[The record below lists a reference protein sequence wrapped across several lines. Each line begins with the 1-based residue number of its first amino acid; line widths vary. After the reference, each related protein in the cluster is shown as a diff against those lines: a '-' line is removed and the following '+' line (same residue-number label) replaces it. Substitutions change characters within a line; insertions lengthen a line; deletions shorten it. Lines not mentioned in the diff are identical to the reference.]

1 MKRSIYVL
9 IYFLSSI
16 LFAQTSTKIT
26 SIKNTEGVSLSMA
39 TYRSKQ
45 LKDITYN
52 LSFKIPENRQES
64 IASSLLIKTSV
75 TDLSHPLYLDFKED
89 VSALKSIKV
98 NKKKVPIVFDKEHI
112 IINQEWLNTGNN
124 SIEIIFIAGELSL
137 NRNSDYLY
145 TLLVPD
151 RARTLFPCF
160 DQPDLKAEY
169 KLSIT
174 APKHWEVLCGAT
186 LKEKNIHDNTITYQF
201 GKTDKMSTYLFS
213 FVVGKFDKLISKTTQ
228 QSMEMLHRETNLQKI
243 KASEQ
248 PIFNLHQAS
257 LDFLEAYTQYNFPF
271 QKFDFAVIPGFQY
284 RGMEHVGA
292 VQYRASSM
300 FLDES
305 ATRNQELFRAKLI
318 AHETAHMW
326 FGNLVTMHWFNDVWM
341 KEVFANFMADKIIN
355 PEFKDINHELQF
367 LTSHYPRAYCVDRTK
382 GTNPIRQ
389 HLTNLNNAGSLYGSI
404 IYNKAPIMM
413 RQLEFALGTM
423 KFKEGVQEYIKT
435 YANSNADWN
444 DLVNILDSKTTLD
457 LKEWSE
463 VWVNSSGRPIFNAEI
478 AYENNNT
485 FKSFRLTQHA
495 EDGSDKLWPQLFD
508 ISLVYADTIKT
519 IPINSNAKNI
529 FIPEVL
535 GLPKPEYILYNSNAY
550 GYGVFPA
557 NENKIKQI
565 AFIKNEVSRAQEY
578 INSFEVVLNG
588 NIDKIIAFES
598 FKKGLEIETNE
609 QILLLLTNT
618 ISKLFWNYFEAS
630 ERLKYQTDLENV
642 LLTRLQSNNTSK
654 NSKKTIFK
662 AYQNIAYSNTGKST
676 LFKIWNKEYKI
687 ENLILNQ
694 DDYTKLAQVLAL
706 YRHPKAD
713 AILLK
718 AKNELTN
725 PDKIKRFDF
734 LKPALSFDPVMRHT
748 FFESFKDLKNREK
761 ESWVL
766 IACGFLHHPLQQK
779 IAIKSVAQSLNLL
792 EEIQKTGDIFF
803 PKGWLDNTIGQ
814 YASKEAYLLV
824 EDYLKKHKDLDAN
837 LKRKLLQA
845 SDQLLRKY
853 QKKD

>member
-1 MKRSIYVL
+1 MKLSIYMF
-9 IYFLSSI
+9 IYFLSSTLI
-16 LFAQTSTKIT
+16 AQTTNNT
-26 SIKNTEGVSLSMA
+26 LVVKNIEGVSLDLA
-39 TYRSKQ
+39 AYRSKQ

-52 LSFKIPENRQES
+52 LFFKIPENRQES
-64 IASSLLIKTSV
+64 IASSLLIKTTV
-75 TDLSHPLYLDFKED
+75 TDLSNPLYLDFKED

-98 NKKKVPIVFDKEHI
+98 NKRKVPIVFDKEHI
-112 IINQEWLNTGNN
+112 IINQEWINIGSN
-124 SIEIIFIAGELSL
+124 SIEIIFTAGELSL

-160 DQPDLKAEY
+160 DQPDLKAKY

-228 QSMEMLHRETNLQKI
+228 QYMEMLHRETNPQKV

-248 PIFNLHQAS
+248 SIFNLHQAS

-305 ATRNQELFRAKLI
+305 ATQNQELFRAKLI

-326 FGNLVTMHWFNDVWM
+326 FGNLVTMRWFNDVWM
-341 KEVFANFMADKIIN
+341 KEVFANFMADKIVN
-355 PEFKDINHELQF
+355 PEFEAINHELQF
-367 LTSHYPRAYCVDRTK
+367 LTSHYPRAYNVDRTK
-382 GTNPIRQ
+382 GANPIRQ
-389 HLTNLNNAGSLYGSI
+389 RLTNLNSAGSLYGSI

-413 RQLEFALGTM
+413 RQLELALGT
-423 KFKEGVQEYIKT
+423 KGFKDGVQEYLKN

-444 DLVNILDSKTTLD
+444 DLVSILDTKTDLD
-457 LKEWSE
+457 LKDWSE
-463 VWVNSSGRPIFNAEI
+463 VWVNSSGRPIFNSEI
-478 AYENNNT
+478 LYNKNNT
-485 FKSFRLTQHA
+485 IKSFKLTQQA
-495 EDGSDKLWPQLFD
+495 EDGSDKVWPQLFN
-508 ISLVYADTIKT
+508 ISLVYSDTIKA
-519 IPINSNAKNI
+519 ISVNSNTKSVYIPQLVGLAKPN
-529 FIPEVL
+529 
-535 GLPKPEYILYNSNAY
+535 YILYNSNAY
-550 GYGVFPA
+550 GYGVFPS
-557 NENKIKQI
+557 NNDIVKQI
-565 AFIKNEVSRAQEY
+565 SFIKNEVSRAQEY
-578 INSFEVVLNG
+578 INSFELVLKG
-588 NIDKIIAFES
+588 KISKIIAFQS
-598 FKKGLEIETNE
+598 LQKGLELETNE
-609 QILLLLTNT
+609 QILLLITNT

-748 FFESFKDLKNREK
+748 FFKSFKDLKNREK

-779 IAIKSVAQSLNLL
+779 TAIKSVAQSLNLL

-814 YASKEAYLLV
+814 YTSKEAYLLV

>member
-1 MKRSIYVL
+1 MKLSIYMF
-9 IYFLSSI
+9 IYFLSSTLI
-16 LFAQTSTKIT
+16 AQTTNNT
-26 SIKNTEGVSLSMA
+26 LVVKNIEGVSLDLA
-39 TYRSKQ
+39 AYRSKQ

-52 LSFKIPENRQES
+52 LFFKIPENRQES
-64 IASSLLIKTSV
+64 IASSLLIKTTV
-75 TDLSHPLYLDFKED
+75 TDLSNPLYLDFKED

-98 NKKKVPIVFDKEHI
+98 NKRKVPIVFDTEHI
-112 IINQEWLNTGNN
+112 IINQEWINIGSN
-124 SIEIIFIAGELSL
+124 SIEIIFTAGELSL

-160 DQPDLKAEY
+160 DQPDLKAKY

-228 QSMEMLHRETNLQKI
+228 QYMEMLHRETNPQKV

-248 PIFNLHQAS
+248 SIFNLHQAS

-305 ATRNQELFRAKLI
+305 ATQNQELFRAKLI

-326 FGNLVTMHWFNDVWM
+326 FGNLVTMRWFNDVWM
-341 KEVFANFMADKIIN
+341 KEVFANFMADKIVN
-355 PEFKDINHELQF
+355 PEFEAINHELQF
-367 LTSHYPRAYCVDRTK
+367 LTSHYPRAYNVDRTK
-382 GTNPIRQ
+382 GANPIRQ
-389 HLTNLNNAGSLYGSI
+389 RLTNLNSASSLYGSI

-413 RQLEFALGTM
+413 RQLELALGT
-423 KFKEGVQEYIKT
+423 KGFKDGVQEYLKN

-444 DLVNILDSKTTLD
+444 DLVSILDTKTDLD
-457 LKEWSE
+457 LKDWSE
-463 VWVNSSGRPIFNAEI
+463 VWVNSSGRPIFNSEI
-478 AYENNNT
+478 LYNKNNT
-485 FKSFRLTQHA
+485 IKSFKLTQQA
-495 EDGSDKLWPQLFD
+495 EDGSDKVWPQLFN
-508 ISLVYADTIKT
+508 ISLVYSDTIKA
-519 IPINSNAKNI
+519 ISVNSNTKSVYIPQLVGLAKPN
-529 FIPEVL
+529 
-535 GLPKPEYILYNSNAY
+535 YILYNSNAY
-550 GYGVFPA
+550 GYGVFPS
-557 NENKIKQI
+557 NNDIVKQI
-565 AFIKNEVSRAQEY
+565 SFIKNEVSRAQEY
-578 INSFEVVLNG
+578 INSFELVLKG
-588 NIDKIIAFES
+588 KISKIIAFQS
-598 FKKGLEIETNE
+598 LQKGLELETNE
-609 QILLLLTNT
+609 QILLLITNT

-748 FFESFKDLKNREK
+748 FFKSFKDLKNREK

-779 IAIKSVAQSLNLL
+779 TAIKSVAQSLNLL

-814 YASKEAYLLV
+814 YTSKEAYLLV

-837 LKRKLLQA
+837 LKCKLLQA